1 MTISGDG
8 TFVIGGA
15 VSTPVS
21 GKVIRLT
28 IPAELKRAGMEM
40 KFVLAGVDSGDPP
53 DASLVRLLARA
64 HSLALRL
71 AENPGSTLEDAGALE
86 GMGAPYAARL
96 MRLSYLA
103 PEIVIAILNGRQ
115 PVELTATKLMA
126 DTRLPLDWTEQ
137 RKTLGFA

>member
-71 AENPGSTLEDAGALE
+71 AEKSWIELWKTPERSKAWAH
-86 GMGAPYAARL
+86 P
-96 MRLSYLA
+96 MR
-103 PEIVIAILNGRQ
+103 R
-115 PVELTATKLMA
+115 
-126 DTRLPLDWTEQ
+126 D
-137 RKTLGFA
+137 